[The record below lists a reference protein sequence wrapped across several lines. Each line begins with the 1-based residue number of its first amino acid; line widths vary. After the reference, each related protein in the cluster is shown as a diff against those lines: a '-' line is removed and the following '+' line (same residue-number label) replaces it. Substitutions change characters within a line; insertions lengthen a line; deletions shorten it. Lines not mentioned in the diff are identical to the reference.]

1 MCSWLSN
8 CSWTQE
14 SGLCFSSHTKLLST
28 GPRVLVNW
36 CGFKWL
42 FSRPAASCCFLGST
56 WGWLRWAGW
65 SNTTKG
71 VSLNMCCAMQ
81 FWCNFLG
88 WTCASDSLKGAAQPP
103 EGCFNGFSV
112 QERTWTDLSYPTGW
126 FGGFPLHFIPLIINK
141 QIII

>member
-1 MCSWLSN
+1 MSFEHEQPSHMHLRSKNKKGTLVSKLNIKKWLPETQEKMCSWLSN

-14 SGLCFSSHTKLLST
+14 SGLFFHSHTKLLST

-36 CGFKWL
+36 CSFKWL

-56 WGWLRWAGW
+56 WGWLRWTGW

-81 FWCNFLG
+81 FWCNFFKVNLRLRQPKKCSAAG
-88 WTCASDSLKGAAQPP
+88 GAL
-103 EGCFNGFSV
+103 F
-112 QERTWTDLSYPTGW
+112 
-126 FGGFPLHFIPLIINK
+126 
-141 QIII
+141 